1 MVLRNLIIKKLCLG
15 VIYMLF
21 YKFTYLILNRK
32 VNLYDLLIILLIVF
46 LMLSLLDIILF
57 RLLNFPIKIY

>member
-15 VIYMLF
+15 VICMLF

-32 VNLYDLLIILLIVF
+32 VNLYGLLIILLIVF